1 MCRHL
6 GYDPERILAT
16 TPQRGS
22 ERILELAIRSGPYGD
37 HYGER
42 DGLTLDDFKA
52 DAHGILV
59 GEAES
64 SVPVSTA
71 SGKVELAP
79 AYLLD
84 DIPRLRKAIA
94 EHRRQ
99 TYLVSQRTLRSMHS
113 WMNNVTFLSRGT
125 DRCPLLLH
133 HNDAAAPDVV
143 NTG

>member
-1 MCRHL
+1 M
-6 GYDPERILAT
+6 RISDWSSDVCSSDL
-16 TPQRGS
+16 
-22 ERILELAIRSGPYGD
+22 
-37 HYGER
+37 YGER

-84 DIPRLRKAIA
+84 DIPRLRQAIA
-94 EHRRQ
+94 EHRPQ
-99 TYLVSQRTLRSMHS
+99 TRSEERRVGKACVRTCRSRWS
-113 WMNNVTFLSRGT
+113 
-125 DRCPLLLH
+125 PY
-133 HNDAAAPDVV
+133 PKK
-143 NTG
+143 NTNIVKS

>member
-1 MCRHL
+1 MRISDWSSDVCSSDL
-6 GYDPERILAT
+6 RILAT

-64 SVPVSTA
+64 GVPVSTA

-79 AYLLD
+79 TSLPD
-84 DIPRLRKAIA
+84 DIPRLRQAIA
-94 EHRRQ
+94 EHRPR
-99 TYLVSQRTLRSMHS
+99 TYLLSRCTIRALNS
-113 WMNNVTFLSRGT
+113 WMNNVHVLSRSK
-125 DRCPLLLH
+125 DQIRR
-133 HNDAAAPDVV
+133 VERR
-143 NTG
+143 

>member
-1 MCRHL
+1 M
-6 GYDPERILAT
+6 RISDWSSDVCSSDL
-16 TPQRGS
+16 
-22 ERILELAIRSGPYGD
+22 
-37 HYGER
+37 YGER

-84 DIPRLRKAIA
+84 DIPRSRQAIA
-94 EHRRQ
+94 EHRPQ
-99 TYLVSQRTLRSMHS
+99 TYLVSRRTLRSMNS
-113 WMNNVTFLSRGT
+113 WMNNVPVLSRGK
-125 DRCPLLLH
+125 DRRSEEHTSELQSLLRTAYDVLCWKQQKKIKNH
-133 HNDAAAPDVV
+133 DND
-143 NTG
+143 